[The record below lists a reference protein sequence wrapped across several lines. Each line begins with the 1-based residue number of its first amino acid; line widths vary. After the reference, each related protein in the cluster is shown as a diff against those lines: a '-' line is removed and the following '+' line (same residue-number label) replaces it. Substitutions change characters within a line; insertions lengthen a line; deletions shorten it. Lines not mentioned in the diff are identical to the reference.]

1 MMTAVRFDVEDR
13 LHASGL
19 KPAPIV
25 LDAKDPEA
33 IIFYPTFQ
41 KNLSSGVHVLKTVHD
56 RIFQH
61 WLKYGAR
68 DACLDEPWVHA
79 DIHSKAVFKAQV
91 HDVEIVPEPVEIFLH
106 RTGIAFV
113 SEALLK
119 HIGQMAD
126 RFYDIALSGVNRHPA
141 DGAERIIE
149 KMRIELEVERHNL
162 RLLLS
167 QLDFIIFHD
176 QRMNPLIH
184 LVEAACQKTKFV
196 ILRFRQVDHEFSV
209 AQAGHARDDHF

>member
-1 MMTAVRFDVEDR
+1 
-13 LHASGL
+13 
-19 KPAPIV
+19 
-25 LDAKDPEA
+25 
-33 IIFYPTFQ
+33 
-41 KNLSSGVHVLKTVHD
+41 
-56 RIFQH
+56 
-61 WLKYGAR
+61 
-68 DACLDEPWVHA
+68 
-79 DIHSKAVFKAQV
+79 
-91 HDVEIVPEPVEIFLH
+91 
-106 RTGIAFV
+106 
-113 SEALLK
+113 
-119 HIGQMAD
+119 MAD
-126 RFYDIALSGVNRHPA
+126 RFYDVALSGVNRHPA

-184 LVEAACQKTKFV
+184 LVEAARQKTKFV